1 VGQAVHP
8 CASCSAGNTYGWIG
22 QFPKLREWSGDRS
35 FKNIKEHGYS
45 VMNNLYEATVDI
57 PRTAVEDDDIGVYAP
72 LFREMGYAAGT
83 HPDEIVF
90 GLLKNG
96 MSGTCYDGKAFFA
109 VDHPV
114 YLNADGSGDAETV
127 SNWLRPA
134 AVDGTVTDG
143 TPWFV
148 LDVSRPLR
156 PFIFQERTAPELQ
169 VITNPD
175 NDYVFMK
182 DKIPYGIRYRCNG
195 GYGFWQQAVC
205 STQELN
211 AANFAAALEA
221 MQSFR
226 ADGGRPL
233 GLGFGGEAG
242 TMLVVAPVPSVR
254 RPPRRFRRAGPRRRQ
269 QYLVPRRDA
278 AGHATGCSLAEAEG
292 RWGRGSF
299 SLVGKVRP
307 VRSVRSRPTGRP
319 AGRTGRGTG
328 TGVRGPGV
336 PGSRPEPERKTGNG
350 KTGRVTGSG
359 TGYRTRGRVTVTLRF
374 NVYGTDRP

>member
-1 VGQAVHP
+1 MAVVTSSLVSALRVGFQREFQDALSSAPSQWDRLSTRVP
-8 CASCSAGNTYGWIG
+8 SSSAGNTYGWIG

-182 DKIPYGIRYRCNG
+182 DKIPY
-195 GYGFWQQAVC
+195 ASV
-205 STQELN
+205 T
-211 AANFAAALEA
+211 AATV
-221 MQSFR
+221 
-226 ADGGRPL
+226 
-233 GLGFGGEAG
+233 G
-242 TMLVVAPVPSVR
+242 TAS
-254 RPPRRFRRAGPRRRQ
+254 
-269 QYLVPRRDA
+269 
-278 AGHATGCSLAEAEG
+278 
-292 RWGRGSF
+292 
-299 SLVGKVRP
+299 
-307 VRSVRSRPTGRP
+307 
-319 AGRTGRGTG
+319 
-328 TGVRGPGV
+328 
-336 PGSRPEPERKTGNG
+336 GSRPCAAR
-350 KTGRVTGSG
+350 RS
-359 TGYRTRGRVTVTLRF
+359 
-374 NVYGTDRP
+374 

>member
-1 VGQAVHP
+1 MAVVTSSLVSALRVGFQREFQDALSSAPSQWDRLSTRVP
-8 CASCSAGNTYGWIG
+8 SSSAGNTYGWVG

-148 LDVSRPLR
+148 HQSGQRLCLHEGQDPLR
-156 PFIFQERTAPELQ
+156 HPLPLQRRVRLLAAGRVQHAGAERRQ
-169 VITNPD
+169 
-175 NDYVFMK
+175 
-182 DKIPYGIRYRCNG
+182 
-195 GYGFWQQAVC
+195 
-205 STQELN
+205 
-211 AANFAAALEA
+211 
-221 MQSFR
+221 FR
-226 ADGGRPL
+226 
-233 GLGFGGEAG
+233 
-242 TMLVVAPVPSVR
+242 R
-254 RPPRRFRRAGPRRRQ
+254 RP
-269 QYLVPRRDA
+269 
-278 AGHATGCSLAEAEG
+278 
-292 RWGRGSF
+292 
-299 SLVGKVRP
+299 
-307 VRSVRSRPTGRP
+307 
-319 AGRTGRGTG
+319 
-328 TGVRGPGV
+328 
-336 PGSRPEPERKTGNG
+336 
-350 KTGRVTGSG
+350 
-359 TGYRTRGRVTVTLRF
+359 
-374 NVYGTDRP
+374 

>member
-1 VGQAVHP
+1 MAVVTSSLVSALRVGFQREFQDALSSAPSQWDRLSTRVP
-8 CASCSAGNTYGWIG
+8 SSSAGNTYGWIG

-242 TMLVVAPVPSVR
+242 TMLVVPPSLQSAR
-254 RPPRRFRRAGPRRRQ
+254 RVVSAEQDPDGGSNIWYRAATL
-269 QYLVPRRDA
+269 LVS
-278 AGHATGCSLAEAEG
+278 HWLI
-292 RWGRGSF
+292 
-299 SLVGKVRP
+299 
-307 VRSVRSRPTGRP
+307 
-319 AGRTGRGTG
+319 
-328 TGVRGPGV
+328 
-336 PGSRPEPERKTGNG
+336 
-350 KTGRVTGSG
+350 
-359 TGYRTRGRVTVTLRF
+359 
-374 NVYGTDRP
+374 

>member
-1 VGQAVHP
+1 MAVVTSSLVSALRVGFQREFQDALSSAPSQWDKLSTRVP
-8 CASCSAGNTYGWIG
+8 SSSASNTYGWIG

-114 YLNADGSGDAETV
+114 YPNADGSGDAETV

-242 TMLVVAPVPSVR
+242 TMLVVPPSLQSAAR
-254 RPPRRFRRAGPRRRQ
+254 RVVSAEQDPDGGSNIWYSAATL
-269 QYLVPRRDA
+269 LVS
-278 AGHATGCSLAEAEG
+278 HWLI
-292 RWGRGSF
+292 
-299 SLVGKVRP
+299 
-307 VRSVRSRPTGRP
+307 
-319 AGRTGRGTG
+319 
-328 TGVRGPGV
+328 
-336 PGSRPEPERKTGNG
+336 
-350 KTGRVTGSG
+350 
-359 TGYRTRGRVTVTLRF
+359 
-374 NVYGTDRP
+374 

>member
-1 VGQAVHP
+1 MAVVTSSLVSALRVGFQREFQDALSSAPSQWDKLSTRVP
-8 CASCSAGNTYGWIG
+8 SSSASNTYGWIG

-114 YLNADGSGDAETV
+114 YPNADGSGDAETV

-148 LDVSRPLR
+148 LL
-156 PFIFQERTAPELQ
+156 
-169 VITNPD
+169 
-175 NDYVFMK
+175 
-182 DKIPYGIRYRCNG
+182 
-195 GYGFWQQAVC
+195 
-205 STQELN
+205 
-211 AANFAAALEA
+211 
-221 MQSFR
+221 
-226 ADGGRPL
+226 
-233 GLGFGGEAG
+233 
-242 TMLVVAPVPSVR
+242 
-254 RPPRRFRRAGPRRRQ
+254 
-269 QYLVPRRDA
+269 
-278 AGHATGCSLAEAEG
+278 SLIHI
-292 RWGRGSF
+292 
-299 SLVGKVRP
+299 
-307 VRSVRSRPTGRP
+307 
-319 AGRTGRGTG
+319 
-328 TGVRGPGV
+328 
-336 PGSRPEPERKTGNG
+336 
-350 KTGRVTGSG
+350 
-359 TGYRTRGRVTVTLRF
+359 
-374 NVYGTDRP
+374 

>member
-1 VGQAVHP
+1 
-8 CASCSAGNTYGWIG
+8 
-22 QFPKLREWSGDRS
+22 
-35 FKNIKEHGYS
+35 
-45 VMNNLYEATVDI
+45 
-57 PRTAVEDDDIGVYAP
+57 
-72 LFREMGYAAGT
+72 
-83 HPDEIVF
+83 
-90 GLLKNG
+90 

-242 TMLVVAPVPSVR
+242 TMLVVPPSLQSAAR
-254 RPPRRFRRAGPRRRQ
+254 RVVSAEQDPDGGSNIWYRAATL
-269 QYLVPRRDA
+269 LVS
-278 AGHATGCSLAEAEG
+278 HWLI
-292 RWGRGSF
+292 
-299 SLVGKVRP
+299 
-307 VRSVRSRPTGRP
+307 
-319 AGRTGRGTG
+319 
-328 TGVRGPGV
+328 
-336 PGSRPEPERKTGNG
+336 
-350 KTGRVTGSG
+350 
-359 TGYRTRGRVTVTLRF
+359 
-374 NVYGTDRP
+374 

>member
-1 VGQAVHP
+1 MAVVTSSLVSALRVGFQREFQDALSSAPSQWDRLSTRVP
-8 CASCSAGNTYGWIG
+8 SSSAGNTYGWIG

-134 AVDGTVTDG
+134 AVDGTVTD
-143 TPWFV
+143 
-148 LDVSRPLR
+148 
-156 PFIFQERTAPELQ
+156 
-169 VITNPD
+169 
-175 NDYVFMK
+175 YVFMK

-242 TMLVVAPVPSVR
+242 TMLVVPPSLQSAAR
-254 RPPRRFRRAGPRRRQ
+254 RVVSAEQDPDGGSNIWYRAATL
-269 QYLVPRRDA
+269 LVS
-278 AGHATGCSLAEAEG
+278 HWLI
-292 RWGRGSF
+292 
-299 SLVGKVRP
+299 
-307 VRSVRSRPTGRP
+307 
-319 AGRTGRGTG
+319 
-328 TGVRGPGV
+328 
-336 PGSRPEPERKTGNG
+336 
-350 KTGRVTGSG
+350 
-359 TGYRTRGRVTVTLRF
+359 
-374 NVYGTDRP
+374 

>member
-1 VGQAVHP
+1 MAVVTSSLVSALRVGFQREFQDALSSAPSQWDRLSTRVP
-8 CASCSAGNTYGWIG
+8 SSSAGNTYGWIG

-83 HPDEIVF
+83 HP
-90 GLLKNG
+90 
-96 MSGTCYDGKAFFA
+96 
-109 VDHPV
+109 
-114 YLNADGSGDAETV
+114 DGSGDAETV

-242 TMLVVAPVPSVR
+242 TMLVVPPSLQSAAR
-254 RPPRRFRRAGPRRRQ
+254 RVVSAEQDPDGGSNIWYRAATL
-269 QYLVPRRDA
+269 LVS
-278 AGHATGCSLAEAEG
+278 HWLI
-292 RWGRGSF
+292 
-299 SLVGKVRP
+299 
-307 VRSVRSRPTGRP
+307 
-319 AGRTGRGTG
+319 
-328 TGVRGPGV
+328 
-336 PGSRPEPERKTGNG
+336 
-350 KTGRVTGSG
+350 
-359 TGYRTRGRVTVTLRF
+359 
-374 NVYGTDRP
+374 

>member
-1 VGQAVHP
+1 MAVVTSSLVSALRVGFQREFQDALSSAPSQWDRLSTRVP
-8 CASCSAGNTYGWIG
+8 SSSAGNTYGWIG

-156 PFIFQERTAPELQ
+156 PFIFQERTTPELQ

-233 GLGFGGEAG
+233 GEAG
-242 TMLVVAPVPSVR
+242 TMLVVPPSLQSAAR
-254 RPPRRFRRAGPRRRQ
+254 RVVSAEQDPDGGSNIWYRAATL
-269 QYLVPRRDA
+269 LVS
-278 AGHATGCSLAEAEG
+278 HWLI
-292 RWGRGSF
+292 
-299 SLVGKVRP
+299 
-307 VRSVRSRPTGRP
+307 
-319 AGRTGRGTG
+319 
-328 TGVRGPGV
+328 
-336 PGSRPEPERKTGNG
+336 
-350 KTGRVTGSG
+350 
-359 TGYRTRGRVTVTLRF
+359 
-374 NVYGTDRP
+374 